1 MGSQL
6 SIDGHMS
13 MTTKVNAI
21 YTAIQERDL
30 QTLRELSRTDEGL
43 LYDRLRRAAWPLLLH
58 TDHGSYLDEKAND
71 KQILDG
77 VQIAK
82 DIERSLYYYPQGMSA
97 PFKEHKQKELRDLI
111 MEVLWRNPK
120 LNYYQ
125 GFHDICACFLLV
137 LGKKDAIPAAENVAL
152 FFLRD
157 AMLETF
163 DPISK
168 LLNLMN
174 ALLDMA
180 DPQLRAFL
188 DRCNILPY
196 YALSWILTWFS
207 HDLED
212 YHKVV
217 RLFDLFIASAPS
229 MPLYVSCAIT
239 CLRRKEIMA
248 MDPDFVHTAVTNI
261 PPNIDIEATIRLALV
276 LEKKYPIL
284 SVQKHSG
291 QWVHEHSAANTFES
305 DWAALQYNQEP
316 NHVRVEQYLGKGIPK
331 EEWEDEVL
339 TEVMQRRRSS
349 TTSKT

>member
-1 MGSQL
+1 MQPADSTTCYYFK
-6 SIDGHMS
+6 GHSYSTQTMEATWMKKLTAQYRHVS
-13 MTTKVNAI
+13 TVQRAQTKGITRPN
-21 YTAIQERDL
+21 
-30 QTLRELSRTDEGL
+30 
-43 LYDRLRRAAWPLLLH
+43 
-58 TDHGSYLDEKAND
+58 HGSTMEESKA
-71 KQILDG
+71 
-77 VQIAK
+77 
-82 DIERSLYYYPQGMSA
+82 
-97 PFKEHKQKELRDLI
+97 ELLS
-111 MEVLWRNPK
+111 
-120 LNYYQ
+120 
-125 GFHDICACFLLV
+125 
-137 LGKKDAIPAAENVAL
+137 
-152 FFLRD
+152 D

-163 DPISK
+163 DPITK

-180 DPQLRAFL
+180 DPQLGAFL
-188 DRCNILPY
+188 DRCNVLPY

-212 YHKVV
+212 YHKVT

-229 MPLYVSCAIT
+229 MPLYVACAIT
-239 CLRRKEIMA
+239 CLRRKQIMA

-261 PPNIDIEATIRLALV
+261 PPDIDIEATIRQALV

-291 QWVHEHSAANTFES
+291 QWVHEHSAANTFDS
-305 DWAALQYNQEP
+305 DWAILQYDQEP

-339 TEVMQRRRSS
+339 KEIMQRRRSS